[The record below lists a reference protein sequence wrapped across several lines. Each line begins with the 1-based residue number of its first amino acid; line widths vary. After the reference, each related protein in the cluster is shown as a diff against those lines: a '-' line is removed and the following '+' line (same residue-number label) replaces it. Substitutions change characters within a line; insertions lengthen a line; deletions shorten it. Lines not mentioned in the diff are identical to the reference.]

1 MTRMEWRIRED
12 NPMNTGLLALACGAA
27 LVAASVANAAVA
39 RVDELTSIALD
50 LDANAQRGAA
60 LYSEQCAGCHGHEAH
75 GAPQHDIPALA
86 SQRRAYIIRQLAAFI
101 ERDRIATQMH
111 KVVSREAVRE
121 PQSWADLALYLNNLP
136 PPPHAETG
144 DGKYLSLGEASYQQ
158 FCRRCHEEDGRGDDD
173 GFVPSLR
180 NQHYRYLTKE
190 MGNLAAGHRFDVD
203 EDMARMFRNL
213 KADEVRGL
221 ADYLSRMQGP
231 VRDRARMKNDGTVS
245 D

>member
-1 MTRMEWRIRED
+1 
-12 NPMNTGLLALACGAA
+12 MNKGLLASVLSAA
-27 LVAASVANAAVA
+27 MITTASIASAAAE
-39 RVDELTSIALD
+39 RVDELTSIALE

-60 LYSEQCAGCHGHEAH
+60 LYSQECAGCHGREAA
-75 GAPQHDIPALA
+75 GAGQHDIPALA
-86 SQRRAYIIRQLAAFI
+86 SQRRAYIIRQLAQFI

-111 KVVSREAVRE
+111 KVVSRAAVSE

-136 PPPHAETG
+136 PPKGTHTG
-144 DGKYLSLGEASYQQ
+144 DGKYVSLGEASYEQ
-158 FCRRCHEEDGRGDDD
+158 FCLGCHEEDARGDDD

-180 NQHYRYLTKE
+180 NQHYRYLLKE
-190 MGNLAAGHRFDVD
+190 MRNLAAGHRFNVD
-203 EDMARMFRNL
+203 DDLARFMRNL
-213 KADEVRGL
+213 KADEMQGL

>member
-1 MTRMEWRIRED
+1 MHR
-12 NPMNTGLLALACGAA
+12 GLLALALSAA
-27 LVAASVANAAVA
+27 TLAAASVASAALE
-39 RVDELTSIALD
+39 RVDELTSIALE

-60 LYSEQCAGCHGHEAH
+60 LYAEQCAGCHGPEAH
-75 GAPQHDIPALA
+75 GAAQHDIPALA
-86 SQRRAYIIRQLAAFI
+86 AQRRAYIIRQLAQFI

-111 KVVSREAVRE
+111 KVVSREAVSE

-136 PPPHAETG
+136 PPTSADHG
-144 DGKYLSLGEASYQQ
+144 DGKYLSLGKASYQQ
-158 FCRRCHEEDGRGDDD
+158 FCSSCHEEDGRGDDD

-180 NQHYRYLTKE
+180 NQHYRYLLKE
-190 MGNLAAGHRFDVD
+190 MHNIAAGHRFDV
-203 EDMARMFRNL
+203 EDDLAQFMRNL
-213 KADEVRGL
+213 KTDEMQGL